1 MREIL
6 GARETLFRLLIL
18 STREIY
24 FDSLSLFREIY
35 VTPQSLNC
43 FNAVIEDYFG
53 RKKCKTILHTLRY
66 HERMEWTRWWLLQV
80 IEIAFFSSIIIIG
93 NEHLQLLYETFNFLI
108 LGLVFWK
115 TLYFEISV
123 INVIDFFIEYFVNCY
138 F

>member
-1 MREIL
+1 
-6 GARETLFRLLIL
+6 
-18 STREIY
+18 
-24 FDSLSLFREIY
+24 
-35 VTPQSLNC
+35 
-43 FNAVIEDYFG
+43 
-53 RKKCKTILHTLRY
+53 
-66 HERMEWTRWWLLQV
+66 MEWTRWWLLQV